1 MRFRPIRP
9 FPLILTVILAAAL
22 RADVAPP
29 RPRLLTPD
37 VYATAGADL
46 SITLLMPAATPGG
59 AATQGPPRQLTLIW
73 VAGNRTEETVFTLQ
87 PSPAQPVTLNGNDYW
102 AYDYSGPVPGGL
114 LGPAIV
120 EAREIPR
127 ARALVSVQTKRTSQL
142 LASTLESPPP
152 AAPATIGTSAAGIDT
167 AAPAKAGAHERLLRR
182 AVRAPLIP
190 GISANEPTYFILGY
204 RPGLNARF
212 QISFKYQPFE
222 ATWLRHLGAAFT
234 TTSLWDL
241 HSTSLPFK
249 DSTYR
254 PSFSWYGDPRPFL
267 GRKDLRLTWQVAAWE
282 HESNGRGETNIAQ
295 TAAGSDSRSL
305 NIGFVRPT
313 LTWQVAEKDTL
324 SVALKLYTYY
334 NRARENR
341 DIADYRGYAD
351 LALRYLHDDWVLSTL
366 LRKGGRGYF
375 AEFNL
380 GIPEN
385 IFLSW
390 FSQDL
395 EKKDVHGWL
404 LLQYLS
410 GYGETLLDY
419 NQRIPDQ
426 VRVGLM
432 VIP

>member
-1 MRFRPIRP
+1 MRSGPIP
-9 FPLILTVILAAAL
+9 SFLLTLAVVSAAAL
-22 RADVAPP
+22 RADVASV
-29 RPRLLTPD
+29 RPRLLPPD
-37 VYATAGADL
+37 VYATAGGPL
-46 SITLLMPAATPGG
+46 TLTLLLPAVPPGAGG
-59 AATQGPPRQLTLIW
+59 APSPPRQLTLIW
-73 VAGNRTEETVFTLQ
+73 VASGRTEESVFTLQ
-87 PSPAQPVTLNGNDYW
+87 PAPVPPVTLNGADYR
-102 AYDYSGPVPGGL
+102 AYAYAGPVPGGL
-114 LGPAIV
+114 LGPAVV

-127 ARALVSVQTKRTSQL
+127 ARMLVSVQTARTTEL
-142 LASTLESPPP
+142 LEADLASPAPAASAAPP
-152 AAPATIGTSAAGIDT
+152 ASAAGINT
-167 AAPAKAGAHERLLRR
+167 AAPARTGEHERQLRR
-182 AVRAPLIP
+182 TVRAPLIP
-190 GISANEPTYFILGY
+190 GISANEPTYFIVGY

-241 HSTSLPFK
+241 HATSLPFK

-267 GRKDLRLTWQVAAWE
+267 DRTHLRLTWQVAAWE
-282 HESNGRGETNIAQ
+282 HESNGRGETNLAR

-313 LTWQVAEKDTL
+313 LTWQVNEKNTL
-324 SVALKLYTYY
+324 SAALKLCTYY
-334 NRARENR
+334 NRAGENR
-341 DIADYRGYAD
+341 DITDYRGYAD
-351 LALRYLHDDWVLSTL
+351 LTLRYLHDDWVFSTL
-366 LRKGGRGYF
+366 LRAGRRGYF

-380 GIPEN
+380 GIPQN
-385 IFLSW
+385 TFLGW
-390 FSQDL
+390 FSPEL
-395 EKKDVHGWL
+395 ENKNVHGWL
-404 LLQYLS
+404 LLQYLT